1 MIDGLDSKEAA
12 RIIEAQDFAASLY
25 VDKKMST
32 GQLALEFSRTLT
44 LILASLKTDGDTR
57 IAGLLCEIP
66 FISPNVM
73 NTINTINATLDA
85 KVLEAIELR
94 FGKDVS
100 DLIVGIA
107 KLMRLRTFV
116 VNRQEEVKRS
126 KNAAQQAQMQLETLR
141 KMLLAMAS
149 DMRVVLIWLASRV
162 ATLRYFSQNKTQNE
176 MAEMAVA
183 YARETLDLYAPLA
196 NRLGIWQL
204 KWELEDLSFRLIEPV
219 TYKKIAQLLEE
230 KRVERLGWIDRVMA
244 SLKSELATAEIKAEV
259 SGRPKHI
266 FSIWNKMR
274 GKSLDFSDLYDIL
287 AFRIIVADVKT
298 CYAALS
304 VVHHIWEPIEREFD
318 DYIARPKENGY
329 QSLHTVVWA
338 QDQFGN
344 KRAMEVQIRTEEM
357 HRFAEYGVAAHWRY
371 KEAGGSNFSEQ
382 KYDEKIAWL
391 RQLLAWKSDVAD
403 TVIAAEEDQA
413 NQSNQAKNDHPQWGE
428 NLASGMLDDRIF
440 VLTPQ
445 ARVIELPAG
454 ATAIDFAYHLH
465 TDVGHRC
472 RGARIDGVMVPLNTP
487 LKNGQTL
494 EIITAKGSLGVAG
507 PSRDW
512 LALGYT
518 KSNRARSKIR
528 AWFNA
533 IEQQETLANG
543 RALVEKTLQR
553 EGKTAINL
561 EALAQKLGFA
571 KVDALF
577 LSVGKEEFS
586 LRQVEQALHD
596 TSSGK
601 DVPEQSEADAFLL
614 NKGRIAH
621 PKQETQSGVLVVG
634 TGGLMTQLAKCC
646 RPAPP
651 DDIVGFITRG
661 KGVSIHRSN
670 CKNIA
675 EMRTHAEQRMIQT
688 AWGQAELGA
697 IYPVDIFVLANDR
710 QGLLRDI
717 SEVFSREKI
726 NVTGVRTQSNKGQAS
741 MSFIAEISSTSQ
753 LQKALNMLREV
764 TGVQQAKRQ

>member
-1 MIDGLDSKEAA
+1 MIDGLDPKDAA
-12 RIIEAQDFAASLY
+12 RVTEAQEFAASFY
-25 VDKKMST
+25 ADKQIAT
-32 GQLALEFSRTLT
+32 GQSALEFSRALT
-44 LILASLKTDGDTR
+44 LILASLKTDGETR

-66 FISPNVM
+66 WMLKNV
-73 NTINTINATLDA
+73 AFDA
-85 KVLEAIELR
+85 KALETIELR
-94 FGKDVS
+94 FGKDVC
-100 DLIVGIA
+100 DLIAGIGQ
-107 KLMRLRTFV
+107 LMRLRTLI
-116 VNRQEEVKRS
+116 VNHQEDVKRS
-126 KNAAQQAQMQLETLR
+126 KNAAQQAQVQLETLR

-162 ATLRYFSQNKTQNE
+162 ATLRYFSQNKAQNE
-176 MAEMAVA
+176 MAEMAVT

-204 KWELEDLSFRLIEPV
+204 KWELEDLSFRLIEP
-219 TYKKIAQLLEE
+219 TIYKQIAQLLEE
-230 KRVERLGWIDRVMA
+230 KRIERLGWIERVMA

-329 QSLHTVVWA
+329 QSLHTVVSA

-403 TVIAAEEDQA
+403 TVIAAEEGQTNQPDQP
-413 NQSNQAKNDHPQWGE
+413 KDEHRQWGE

-518 KSNRARSKIR
+518 KSARARSKIR

-533 IEQQETLANG
+533 IEQEETLANG

-553 EGKTAINL
+553 EGKTAVNL
-561 EALAQKLGFA
+561 EALAHKLGFA

-596 TSSGK
+596 TLPNK
-601 DVPEQSEADAFLL
+601 DVDEKSEADAFLL
-614 NKGRIAH
+614 NKGRIPH
-621 PKQETQSGVLVVG
+621 PKQESKSGVLVVG
-634 TGGLMTQLAKCC
+634 TDGLMTQLAKCC

-675 EMRTHAEQRMIQT
+675 EMRTHAGQRMIQT
-688 AWGQAELGA
+688 AWGQADLGA
-697 IYPVDIFVLANDR
+697 VYPVDIFVLANDR

-741 MSFIAEISSTSQ
+741 MSFIVEIASTSQ
-753 LQKALNMLREV
+753 LQKALNVLREV
-764 TGVQQAKRQ
+764 AGVQQARRQ

>member
-1 MIDGLDSKEAA
+1 MIDGLDAKDAA
-12 RIIEAQDFAASLY
+12 RITEAQDFAASFYLG
-25 VDKKMST
+25 KKVAT
-32 GQLALEFSRTLT
+32 GQSALEFSHTLT
-44 LILASLKTDGDTR
+44 LILASLKTDVETR
-57 IAGLLCEIP
+57 LAGLLCEIP
-66 FISPNVM
+66 FISL
-73 NTINTINATLDA
+73 NATNAINVTNATMDA
-85 KVLEAIELR
+85 QALETIELR

-100 DLIVGIA
+100 GLIVGIA
-107 KLMRLRTFV
+107 QLMRLRTFV
-116 VNRQEEVKRS
+116 VKHQEVKRS

-149 DMRVVLIWLASRV
+149 DMRVVLIWLASCV
-162 ATLRYFSQNKTQNE
+162 ATLRYFSQNKAQNE
-176 MAEMAVA
+176 MAGIAVT

-204 KWELEDLSFRLIEPV
+204 KWELEDLSFRLIEPA
-219 TYKKIAQLLEE
+219 TYKQIAQLLEE
-230 KRVERLGWIDRVMA
+230 KRVERLDWIARVMA

-338 QDQFGN
+338 QDEFAN
-344 KRAMEVQIRTEEM
+344 RRALEVQIRTEDM

-391 RQLLAWKSDVAD
+391 RQLLAWKSDIAD
-403 TVIAAEEDQA
+403 TVIGTEDQT
-413 NQSNQAKNDHPQWGE
+413 KNDHPQWSE
-428 NLASGMLDDRIF
+428 KLQSGMLDDRIF

-494 EIITAKGSLGVAG
+494 EIITAKGSSGMVG

-533 IEQQETLANG
+533 IEQQETLAYG

-553 EGKTAINL
+553 EGKTAVNL
-561 EALAQKLGFA
+561 ETLAQKLGFA
-571 KVDALF
+571 RVEGLF
-577 LSVGKEEFS
+577 LSVGKDEFS

-596 TSSGK
+596 TLFSK
-601 DVPEQSEADAFLL
+601 DDVSEKSEVDAFLL
-614 NKGRIAH
+614 NRGRAPH
-621 PKQETQSGVLVVG
+621 PKQEAKSGVLVVG
-634 TGGLMTQLAKCC
+634 TDGLMTQLAKCC
-646 RPAPP
+646 RPVPP
-651 DDIVGFITRG
+651 DDIVGFVTRG

-675 EMRTHAEQRMIQT
+675 EMRAHAGQRMIQT
-688 AWGQAELGA
+688 AWGQADLGA
-697 IYPVDIFVLANDR
+697 VYPVDIFVLANDR

-726 NVTGVRTQSNKGQAS
+726 NVVGVRTKGKKGLVS
-741 MSFIAEISSTSQ
+741 MFFIVEIAVTNQ
-753 LQKALNMLREV
+753 LQKVLHVLQEV
-764 TGVQQAKRQ
+764 SGVQQVRRQ